1 MPQSYLDAVRQPG
14 QTVNNL
20 FAFLGINVDAIEPDR
35 AVLRLPFRPELTQG
49 AGMVAGGVLATL
61 LDETMAH
68 AVLGGNEPGQRTT
81 TVGLSVSYLR
91 AVKPGSDLTCEARVI
106 KRGGRVLFVE
116 ATASSDDRE
125 VARATASFL
134 LLA

>member
-1 MPQSYLDAVRQPG
+1 MPQSYLDAVRQQG

-20 FAFLGINVDAIEPDR
+20 FAFLGIIVDTIEPDR
-35 AVLRLPFRPELTQG
+35 AVLRLPFRPALTQG

-81 TVGLSVSYLR
+81 TVDLSVSYLR
-91 AVKPGSDLTCEARVI
+91 AVKSGSDLTCEARVI

-116 ATASSDDRE
+116 ASATSDDRE

-134 LLA
+134 LLV

>member
-20 FAFLGINVDAIEPDR
+20 FTFLGIVVDAIEPDR

-81 TVGLSVSYLR
+81 TVDLSVSYLR
-91 AVKPGSDLTCEARVI
+91 AVRPGSGLTCEARVI